1 MTIAMFRDPAASL
14 LSHLVR
20 VTGLS
25 RFWDGGTSTHKS
37 VSRAFLRYCD
47 FLGSEAECPKCGG
60 EFSDA
65 TGRKYVHHDLTDVKE
80 LKCDACSSVLCLSCG
95 QDVSTP
101 EARRAAHATCD
112 EDGVDA
118 ECPLAAA
125 FAIASAVENLS
136 STLDNM
142 RDKPSASR
150 SAAASTR
157 RQRSGGSSGAAS
169 SFTHGTSYAGDEGDA
184 RAVTSAVEKAK
195 RSEAARDVA
204 LTEGLQRLLRAL
216 CPPPALEGSSAAAAP
231 STSASGA
238 MRDDD
243 AGDNGDEEEEEEEE
257 VVDDEEDEAEG
268 EPEEHADA
276 PAEPWACTAW

>member
-1 MTIAMFRDPAASL
+1 M
-14 LSHLVR
+14 
-20 VTGLS
+20 
-25 RFWDGGTSTHKS
+25 
-37 VSRAFLRYCD
+37 
-47 FLGSEAECPKCGG
+47 
-60 EFSDA
+60 
-65 TGRKYVHHDLTDVKE
+65 HHDLTDVKE

-112 EDGVDA
+112 EDGVDS

-157 RQRSGGSSGAAS
+157 RQRSGGSAGAAS

-195 RSEAARDVA
+195 RSEAARDVT
-204 LTEGLQRLLRAL
+204 LTEALQRLLRAL
-216 CPPPALEGSSAAAAP
+216 CPPPAFDGSAAA
-231 STSASGA
+231 SASAGA
-238 MRDDD
+238 AATAAAAASAAPARGSMRDDD
-243 AGDNGDEEEEEEEE
+243 AGDNGDDEEEEEEE
-257 VVDDEEDEAEG
+257 VVDDDEEEEAEG
-268 EPEEHADA
+268 EEHDDA